1 MSPDIANVMAD
12 FFKKIISGAQGSE
25 DESKEMGFLDHLE
38 ELRWH
43 VIRAGIS
50 VCIFATLALVFQQ
63 EVFEYIIYAPK
74 KPDFITYKIFCAISE
89 ATCFSPPELQ
99 LITREMGEQ
108 FFMGITVSLYIGLIA
123 SFPYM
128 FYEFWKFIKP
138 GLFET
143 EVKIANRL
151 IGATSFLFLLGVAFG
166 YFVIA
171 PFAITF
177 LGSYTVG
184 TEAIN
189 SPTLASYVNYLTMF
203 TIPVG
208 LSFELPIVVYFLA
221 KIGLIGPEIM
231 KKYRREAFLIIFIVA
246 AVITPPDALTQIL
259 VGVPM
264 YILYEISI
272 NVAARVTKVE
282 NLPAQK
288 QPD

>member
-1 MSPDIANVMAD
+1 MSEIIRN
-12 FFKKIISGAQGSE
+12 FFPKKNKTE

-43 VIRAGIS
+43 VIRAGIA
-50 VCIFATLALVFQQ
+50 VIVIAIVALVFQN

-74 KPDFITYKIFCAISE
+74 KPNFITYKVFCAISE

-108 FFMGITVSLYIGLIA
+108 FFMGITVSLYLGLVVA
-123 SFPYM
+123 FPYI

-138 GLFET
+138 GLYEQ
-143 EVKIANRL
+143 EIKIANRL
-151 IGATSFLFLLGVAFG
+151 IGVTSFLFILGVCFG
-166 YFVIA
+166 YYIIA

-208 LSFELPIVVYFLA
+208 LAFELPIVVYFLA
-221 KIGLIGPEIM
+221 KLGIIGPEIM
-231 KKYRREAFLIIFIVA
+231 KKFRREAFLVIFIIA
-246 AVITPPDALTQIL
+246 AIITPPDALTQIL
-259 VGVPM
+259 VGIPM

-272 NVAARVTKVE
+272 TVAARVVKDKESVKNIQT
-282 NLPAQK
+282 N
-288 QPD
+288 DT